1 MIKFQ
6 VHNLGAFGRGKVATN
21 DDDDDDYN
29 HDDDD
34 NDDDNDDVR
43 FPIHGTANS
52 FVCSFSG

>member
-29 HDDDD
+29 HDDDHDQYDGND
-34 NDDDNDDVR
+34 NT
-43 FPIHGTANS
+43 G
-52 FVCSFSG
+52 